1 MKHVRFLYRSFVILL
16 LLGVLNP
23 AHAFATNCVALASMT
38 ISHIE
43 ITSATEVAAG
53 KFKPLT
59 KSESGEP
66 AGLSESVPAFC
77 RVVGVAQPTN
87 DSVINF
93 EVWLP
98 APSAWNKKFEGVG
111 NGGYIGSISYGA
123 MENAIN
129 RGYATASTDTG
140 HIGSDLRFAAGHP
153 EKIVDWGYRAIH
165 VTAETAK
172 LILRAYYGHPPQH
185 SYFNGCSTGG
195 GQALSEAQRFPDDY
209 DGIIAGDAGNDRV
222 HLNAAFLWAFAA
234 THNNGQ
240 LLLPESK
247 LPLINKAAIAACDKN
262 DGLEDGII
270 ADPLQCH
277 FDPGVLLCH
286 GGQSESCLT
295 PTEVDAV
302 RKIYAGPKDPR
313 TGKRI
318 IAGWAPGSET
328 LTSGDYAGWKNY
340 ILSGAEPAR
349 TDFWKYFVFD
359 DPNWDWRTFDYDRDL
374 AYADTKMAAVN
385 ASNANLQ
392 EFKAHGGKI
401 LMYHGWVDPVGP
413 PQDAIDYYENVEQT
427 MGGSEMTH
435 DFFRLFLVP
444 GMSHCNGGPGY
455 MLAGGARAGNDPE
468 NVPKA
473 PNPDPDHDVL
483 SALDQWVERGTP
495 PSQIIAVRH
504 IPGSDD
510 RSIPVCAYPLTAQ
523 LIKGGNARDA
533 SGFRCIDQGGEGGKQ

>member
-1 MKHVRFLYRSFVILL
+1 
-16 LLGVLNP
+16 
-23 AHAFATNCVALASMT
+23 
-38 ISHIE
+38 
-43 ITSATEVAAG
+43 
-53 KFKPLT
+53 
-59 KSESGEP
+59 
-66 AGLSESVPAFC
+66 
-77 RVVGVAQPTN
+77 
-87 DSVINF
+87 
-93 EVWLP
+93 
-98 APSAWNKKFEGVG
+98 
-111 NGGYIGSISYGA
+111 
-123 MENAIN
+123 
-129 RGYATASTDTG
+129 
-140 HIGSDLRFAAGHP
+140 
-153 EKIVDWGYRAIH
+153 

-222 HLNAAFLWAFAA
+222 HLNAAFLWAFSA
-234 THNNGQ
+234 THKDGQ

-262 DGLEDGII
+262 DGLKDGII

-277 FDPGVLLCH
+277 FDPGALLCH
-286 GGQSESCLT
+286 GGNRESCLR
-295 PTEVDAV
+295 PTEVEAV
-302 RKIYAGPKDPR
+302 KKIYAGPKNPR

-318 IAGWAPGSET
+318 IAGWAPGSEN

-340 ILSGAEPAR
+340 VLSEAEPAR

-385 ASNANLQ
+385 ASKTNLQ
-392 EFKAHGGKI
+392 EYKTHGGKI

-427 MGGSEMTH
+427 MGGSAMTH

-455 MLAGGARAGNDPE
+455 MLAGGARAGNDPD

-473 PNPDPDHDVL
+473 PSQDPDHDVL
-483 SALDQWVERGTP
+483 SALDQWVRAGN
-495 PSQIIAVRH
+495 SSV
-504 IPGSDD
+504 SDH
-510 RSIPVCAYPLTAQ
+510 RLSLYAW
-523 LIKGGNARDA
+523 
-533 SGFRCIDQGGEGGKQ
+533 F